1 MSTSK
6 TSGQKLIHPEFQQS
20 LSSGEIRK
28 TLPSLADPTNGQEA
42 FGKKQSTFQSSETQ
56 KSN

>member
-28 TLPSLADPTNGQEA
+28 ALPSLADPMNGQEA
-42 FGKKQSTFQSSETQ
+42 FGIKQSIF
-56 KSN
+56 

>member
-28 TLPSLADPTNGQEA
+28 ALPSLADPMNGQEA
-42 FGKKQSTFQSSETQ
+42 FGIKQRIF
-56 KSN
+56 